1 MFAPAAVP
9 AAQPMVAQAPMMAVA
24 AEPRLVGRRI
34 VTRRKPHTAARIVVG
49 IVKAAALVALIAGPL
64 AIPAYL
70 IGIRDSNK
78 SLGAGVVLA
87 LVFADILATILFVTL
102 IALPAFL
109 LETMIDLY
117 DEQQA
122 RTVAEI

>member
-1 MFAPAAVP
+1 MFAPAPQP
-9 AAQPMVAQAPMMAVA
+9 AAPVVATQMPMMAVA
-24 AEPRLVGRRI
+24 TDPRRVGRR
-34 VTRRKPHTAARIVVG
+34 VTRRKPHTGARIVVG
-49 IVKAAALVALIAGPL
+49 IVKAAALVTLIAGPL

-87 LVFADILATILFVTL
+87 LVFADILTTIMFVTL

-109 LETMIDLY
+109 LETLIDVY
-117 DEQQA
+117 DEQQG
-122 RTVAEI
+122 RMVGDT